1 MIFDIAILLTGVLI
15 FLARIVDVSIG
26 TMRVLMTVQGRTK
39 IAFFMGFIE
48 VLIWV
53 FVVSTVLSNI
63 ADNPVIGVF
72 YALGFASGNVV
83 GIIFERTLAIGHINL
98 RVTSH
103 RNCDEIIDHL
113 RDLGFPVTVFKGE
126 GVSGPVSQLYIVCK
140 RRDLSSILKYIDSVQ
155 PGVFYVTEPVGV
167 LRRTQLDTV
176 TPSTGWRS
184 IMKRK

>member
-1 MIFDIAILLTGVLI
+1 MMFDIVILLTGLLI
-15 FLARIVDVSIG
+15 FIARIIDVSIG

-39 IAFFMGFIE
+39 IAFVLGFIE

-63 ADNPVIGVF
+63 AESPLIGVF

-83 GIIFERTLAIGHINL
+83 GILVERRLAIGHINL
-98 RVTSH
+98 RVTTH
-103 RNCDEIIDHL
+103 KNCKQIV
-113 RDLGFPVTVFKGE
+113 DLVREMGFSVTVFKGE
-126 GVSGPVSQLYIVCK
+126 GLSGVVSQLYIVCK
-140 RRDLSSILKYIDSVQ
+140 RRDLSNLLKAIEVIQ
-155 PGVFYVTEPVGV
+155 PGIFFVTEPVGV
-167 LRRTQLDTV
+167 LRRTQLDHV